1 MSAAPFFCGAISMEL
16 LFLLAIAG
24 VIAASA
30 KVWLVIVTRWRQ
42 QLPLLPYEPR
52 RPALWTFVDLLAIA
66 VAYIAMN
73 FLFILLFFGK
83 SGGGGDLELLNV
95 AAALVATSLANLI
108 TAAFAIVWIRRRTGA
123 SWTDLGLCFD
133 RAKADLQ
140 LGLATFAAVSVPV
153 YLLQALL
160 SRFVTEQHPIID
172 LLQRHQQPWVLAL
185 CTVSAVIVAP
195 ATEEFFF
202 RVLLQGW
209 FESLGS
215 SATGFATGA
224 DADPTIPPSA
234 PAVDPPQ
241 VEPIGAGLIDP
252 QNPYSPSVSTATP
265 VDDLPNGVVRAELV
279 DRSAAMPI
287 ASKSWSRL
295 AIVFSSL
302 VFSLMHL
309 GHGADPIP
317 LFFLA
322 LALGYLYQRTGR
334 ILPSIIV
341 HFCLNATSLIALWF
355 SLSFG
360 VE

>member
-1 MSAAPFFCGAISMEL
+1 MEL

-30 KVWLVIVTRWRQ
+30 KIWLVIAARWRQ
-42 QLPLLPYEPR
+42 RLPLLPYEPR
-52 RPALWTFVDLLAIA
+52 RPAPWTFIDLLAIA
-66 VAYIAMN
+66 VAYIALN
-73 FLFILLFFGK
+73 FLFVVLFFGK
-83 SGGGGDLELLNV
+83 LGDGDLELLNV

-123 SWTDLGLCFD
+123 SWSDLGLRFD

-140 LGLATFAAVSVPV
+140 LGLTTFAAASVPV

-185 CTVSAVIVAP
+185 CTISAVVVAP

-215 SATGFATGA
+215 SATPSAASA
-224 DADPTIPPSA
+224 DADSATPPPA
-234 PAVDPPQ
+234 PAVDVPQ
-241 VEPIGAGLIDP
+241 AEPVGSGLIDP

-265 VDDLPNGVVRAELV
+265 VDDSPHDVVRAEFV
-279 DRSAAMPI
+279 DQAAATPI
-287 ASKSWSRL
+287 ANKSWSRL